1 MKCISVSHNA
11 IKRYK
16 EAEGTIHKITGKSS
30 CRFSELDGN
39 EGVMMGMMGN
49 DGNDGDDGNG
59 GE

>member
-49 DGNDGDDGNG
+49 DGNDG
-59 GE
+59 E